1 MAIFHLI
8 TVTPVTNHPQARE
21 HLELGNFMVH
31 ATDSAAAWNAI
42 KGRKDVVPASEVWA
56 AQTDESQ
63 QVLLTPHFKGRENED
78 WATFVKWSQVQE
90 RYHLVHRADVAL
102 SEWAAAKFLERHP
115 HLA

>member
-8 TVTPVTNHPQARE
+8 TVTPVTNHPQAKE
-21 HLELGNFMVH
+21 HLELGNFMVRAADH
-31 ATDSAAAWNAI
+31 AAAWNVI
-42 KGRKDVVPASEVWA
+42 KDRTDVLPASEVWA

-63 QVLLTPHFKGRENED
+63 QVLLTPRFKGRENED
-78 WATFVKWSQVQE
+78 WASFVKWSREQE
-90 RYHLVHRADVAL
+90 RYQLVHRADVAL